1 MNSPRVRWL
10 ALLGFAAARDVF
22 RGTSSCPAELVVK
35 GSARAPGRPPPQTF
49 VVLKFGHTGS
59 TWFSSLLADFD
70 STYYL
75 DEAITDSR
83 RPATKQGFETYVRAA
98 LAEPTGKYVL
108 GGAPS
113 CAYWQAQTPGSR
125 RCHKEDTCALSALG
139 LSMAL
144 GHGATPIPAWLNGAF
159 PAVRLIVWIR
169 SNVVK
174 TARAT
179 QGDKGSVKSFSVE
192 PKANKNGA
200 RVPKERQVKSGR
212 WKTDDFAKSVNG
224 RLRDVQGLLDVA
236 ARTQALVCYYEAMQL
251 SRDEEME
258 KVRRF
263 IGLPPNER
271 PYASAS
277 TKASDEDLS
286 RTVHNFGKLRDFVRS
301 RNNTCLLEMLT
312 STVPRVF
319 PVCEDI
325 AA

>member
-10 ALLGFAAARDVF
+10 ALLGFAAAKDVF

-35 GSARAPGRPPPQTF
+35 GSARAPGRPPPRTF
-49 VVLKFGHTGS
+49 AVLKFGHTGS

-83 RPATKQGFETYVRAA
+83 RPATKQGRARRAHRQVRA
-98 LAEPTGKYVL
+98 

-125 RCHKEDTCALSALG
+125 RCHKEDTCALNALG

-144 GHGATPIPAWLNGAF
+144 GHGATLSPAWLNGAC

-192 PKANKNGA
+192 P
-200 RVPKERQVKSGR
+200 
-212 WKTDDFAKSVNG
+212 
-224 RLRDVQGLLDVA
+224 
-236 ARTQALVCYYEAMQL
+236 
-251 SRDEEME
+251 
-258 KVRRF
+258 
-263 IGLPPNER
+263 
-271 PYASAS
+271 
-277 TKASDEDLS
+277 
-286 RTVHNFGKLRDFVRS
+286 
-301 RNNTCLLEMLT
+301 
-312 STVPRVF
+312 
-319 PVCEDI
+319 
-325 AA
+325 